1 MIYLRK
7 LNSSDLS
14 FLNYVENDHENWKS
28 SNTISKFENK
38 ELISLINQ
46 SKLPISLTKQLRL
59 VICKKSDHF
68 RIGFIDLFDIDF
80 KNSRSGVSLIVAD
93 KNNRSKG
100 YGSLALNIL
109 VEYALKRLKIKNL
122 YCNISNKNLASIK
135 CFESVGF
142 RKISFNGEYTKSLS
156 KKFNFNSISQFV
168 CT

>member
-80 KNSRSGVSLIVAD
+80 KNSRSGVSLIIAD

-109 VEYALKRLKIKNL
+109 VKN
-122 YCNISNKNLASIK
+122 
-135 CFESVGF
+135 
-142 RKISFNGEYTKSLS
+142 
-156 KKFNFNSISQFV
+156 Q
-168 CT
+168 